1 MMMENPRLE
10 EEKIIKN
17 RGSKADSEIS
27 NITNLATNTAFAAV
41 KDKIPYVSNLVK
53 KTDYNTKKCEIE
65 KKIINPDHHQYTTTQ
80 EFDKLTSEGFATRP
94 NQKNIARVDL
104 IEEIVTQI
112 NGGITINVEVSVK
125 CIM

>member
-17 RGSKADSEIS
+17 RGSKAESEIS
-27 NITNLATNTAFAAV
+27 NITNLAANTAFAAV